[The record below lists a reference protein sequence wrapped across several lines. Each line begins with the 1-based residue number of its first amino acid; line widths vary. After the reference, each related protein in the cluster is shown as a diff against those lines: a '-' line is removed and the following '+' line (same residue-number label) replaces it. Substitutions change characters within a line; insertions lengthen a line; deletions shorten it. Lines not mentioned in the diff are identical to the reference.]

1 MTFKEFSQ
9 AIKKDARLC
18 ELLDRC
24 DRSCEPLTDEELNEL
39 VNRSSAIM
47 DEDYDDWRE

>member
-9 AIKKDARLC
+9 AIKKDERLT

-24 DRSCEPLTDEELNEL
+24 DRSCEPLTDEEVEEL
-39 VNRSSAIM
+39 VNRSMQINK
-47 DEDYDDWRE
+47 